1 MSGAVMNGR
10 QFLAAVCTVML
21 VGLTAASPTVA
32 TAQDRQRPARIGEVW
47 IQNEAGAAPYHQG
60 WIDGL
65 RQLGYVEGQ
74 NLILL
79 TRYANGDESRLPLLL
94 DELIRVPVDVLVVSS
109 KAIRAAQK
117 ATTTVPIVCATMNDP
132 VSEGV
137 VKSLAR
143 PGGNLT
149 GVSWQAPD
157 TATKRLELALELR
170 PKLTRLA
177 VLFDSHD
184 RVAQLESE
192 IVTRAARKAKVT
204 VVSFDVHGLTDVRAA
219 FASMAKSRP
228 QALHVV
234 QTAITTSLREQIA
247 DLAVEVRVPM
257 ISGERSMAEAG
268 GVLTYGPKLAPVLR
282 RGAAYVDRILKGA
295 KPQDLPIEQPT
306 EFELV
311 VNLKTAKALGLT
323 IPQSI
328 LLRADEVIR

>member
-32 TAQDRQRPARIGEVW
+32 TAQDRPRPARIGEVW

-94 DELIRVPVDVLVVSS
+94 NELIRLQVDVLVVSS
-109 KAIRAAQK
+109 RAIRAAQK

-137 VKSLAR
+137 VTSLAR

-157 TATKRLELALELR
+157 TATKRLQLALELR

-234 QTAITTSLREQIA
+234 QTAITASLREQIA
-247 DLAVEVRVPM
+247 DHAMKVRVPM

-282 RGAAYVDRILKGA
+282 RGAAYVDRILRGA

-311 VNLKTAKALGLT
+311 VNLKTAKALGLA

>member
-1 MSGAVMNGR
+1 MNGTKMNLR
-10 QFLAAVCTVML
+10 ALFTAVWTVILVVFSAAH
-21 VGLTAASPTVA
+21 SQVA
-32 TAQDRQRPARIGEVW
+32 TAHDRPRPARIGEVW

-65 RQLGYVEGQ
+65 RQLDYVEGQ

-94 DELIRVPVDVLVVSS
+94 NELIRLQVDILVVSS
-109 KAIRAAQK
+109 RAIRAAQK
-117 ATTTVPIVCATMNDP
+117 ATTTIPIVCATMNDP
-132 VSEGV
+132 VSEGLV
-137 VKSLAR
+137 TSLAR

-184 RVAQLESE
+184 KVAQLEAE
-192 IVTRAARKAKVT
+192 IVTSAARKAKVT
-204 VVSFDVHGLTDVRAA
+204 VVTFDVHGLTDVRAA
-219 FASMAKSRP
+219 FASMARSRP

-234 QTAITTSLREQIA
+234 QTAITASLREQIA
-247 DLAVEVRVPM
+247 DHAMKVRVPM

-295 KPQDLPIEQPT
+295 RPQDLPIEQPT

-311 VNLKTAKALGLT
+311 VNLKTASALGIT

-328 LLRADEVIR
+328 LLRVDEVIK

>member
-1 MSGAVMNGR
+1 VNPR
-10 QFLAAVCTVML
+10 TL
-21 VGLTAASPTVA
+21 GLILLGMTALTPTALIIFETGSVTSAIADRTVA
-32 TAQDRQRPARIGEVW
+32 ARIGEVW

-60 WIDGL
+60 WVEGL

-94 DELIRVPVDVLVVSS
+94 NELIRLQVDVLVVSAR
-109 KAIRAAQK
+109 AIRPAQT
-117 ATTTVPIVCATMNDP
+117 ATTTIPIVCATMNDP
-132 VSEGV
+132 VSEGLV
-137 VKSLAR
+137 TSLGR
-143 PGGNLT
+143 PGGNVT

-157 TATKRLELALELR
+157 TATKRLELAMELR

-177 VLFDSHD
+177 VLFDSND
-184 RVAQLESE
+184 RVAQLETE
-192 IVTRAARKAKVT
+192 IVASAAQKAKISVGT
-204 VVSFDVHGLTDVRAA
+204 FDVHGLTDVRAA

-234 QTAITTSLREQIA
+234 QTAITAGLREQIA
-247 DLAVEVRVPM
+247 ALAIKARVPM
-257 ISGERSMAEAG
+257 ISGERSLAEAG
-268 GVLTYGPKLAPVLR
+268 GLLTYGPKLAPVLR

-295 KPQDLPIEQPT
+295 KPADLPIEQPT
-306 EFELV
+306 KFELV
-311 VNLKTAKALGLT
+311 VNLKTAKALGIT

>member
-1 MSGAVMNGR
+1 MNGVAMNAR
-10 QFLAAVCTVML
+10 QLLAAVCTVML
-21 VGLTAASPTVA
+21 VGLTAASSTVA
-32 TAQDRQRPARIGEVW
+32 TAQDRPRPARIGEVW
-47 IQNEAGAAPYHQG
+47 IQDEAGAAPYHQG
-60 WIDGL
+60 WVDGL

-94 DELIRVPVDVLVVSS
+94 NELIRLQVDVLVVSS
-109 KAIRAAQK
+109 RAIRAAQK
-117 ATTTVPIVCATMNDP
+117 ATTTIPIVCATMNDP

-137 VKSLAR
+137 VTSLAR

-177 VLFDSHD
+177 VLFDSYD
-184 RVAQLESE
+184 RVAQLEAE
-192 IVTRAARKAKVT
+192 IVTSAAQKAKVT
-204 VVSFDVHGLTDVRAA
+204 VVTFDVHGLTDVRTA
-219 FASMAKSRP
+219 FASMAKSRT
-228 QALHVV
+228 QALYVV
-234 QTAITTSLREQIA
+234 QTAITTSMRQQIA
-247 DLAVEVRVPM
+247 DLAMEVRVPM
-257 ISGERSMAEAG
+257 ISGERSLAEAG
-268 GVLTYGPKLAPVLR
+268 GVLTFGPKLAPVLR

-295 KPQDLPIEQPT
+295 RAQDLPIEQPT

-311 VNLKTAKALGLT
+311 VNLKTAKALGIT

-328 LLRADEVIR
+328 LVRADEVIR

>member
-1 MSGAVMNGR
+1 
-10 QFLAAVCTVML
+10 
-21 VGLTAASPTVA
+21 
-32 TAQDRQRPARIGEVW
+32 
-47 IQNEAGAAPYHQG
+47 
-60 WIDGL
+60 
-65 RQLGYVEGQ
+65 
-74 NLILL
+74 
-79 TRYANGDESRLPLLL
+79 
-94 DELIRVPVDVLVVSS
+94 
-109 KAIRAAQK
+109 
-117 ATTTVPIVCATMNDP
+117 MNDP

-137 VKSLAR
+137 VTSLAR

-170 PKLTRLA
+170 PKLARLA

-184 RVAQLESE
+184 KVAQLESE
-192 IVTRAARKAKVT
+192 IVTSAAEKLKVT
-204 VVSFDVHGLTDVRAA
+204 VDSLDVHGLTDVQAA
-219 FASMAKSRP
+219 FASMAKRRP
-228 QALHVV
+228 HALHVV
-234 QTAITTSLREQIA
+234 QTAIIASLRRQIA
-247 DLAVEVRVPM
+247 DLAIEVRVPL

-311 VNLKTAKALGLT
+311 VNLKTAKALGIT

-328 LLRADEVIR
+328 LQRADEVIR

>member
-1 MSGAVMNGR
+1 
-10 QFLAAVCTVML
+10 ML
-21 VGLTAASPTVA
+21 VALIFAFPAVS
-32 TAQDRQRPARIGEVW
+32 TAQDRIRPARIGELW
-47 IQNEAGAAPYHQG
+47 IQNETGAAPYHQG
-60 WIDGL
+60 WVDGL
-65 RQLGYVEGQ
+65 RQVGYVEGQ

-79 TRYANGDESRLPLLL
+79 TRYANGDESRLPFLL
-94 DELIRVPVDVLVVSS
+94 DELIRLQVDVLVVSS
-109 KAIRAAQK
+109 RAIRAAQK
-117 ATTTVPIVCATMNDP
+117 ATTTIPIVCATMNDP

-137 VKSLAR
+137 VTSLAR

-184 RVAQLESE
+184 RVAQLEAE
-192 IVTRAARKAKVT
+192 IVTIAAQKSKVT
-204 VVSFDVHGLTDVRAA
+204 VVAFDIHGLTDVRSA
-219 FASMAKSRP
+219 FASMATSRP

-234 QTAITTSLREQIA
+234 QTAITTSMRQQIA
-247 DLAVEVRVPM
+247 DLAMEVRVPM
-257 ISGERSMAEAG
+257 ISGERSLAEAG

-295 KPQDLPIEQPT
+295 RPQDLPIEQPT

-311 VNLKTAKALGLT
+311 VNLKTAKALGIT
-323 IPQSI
+323 IPESI